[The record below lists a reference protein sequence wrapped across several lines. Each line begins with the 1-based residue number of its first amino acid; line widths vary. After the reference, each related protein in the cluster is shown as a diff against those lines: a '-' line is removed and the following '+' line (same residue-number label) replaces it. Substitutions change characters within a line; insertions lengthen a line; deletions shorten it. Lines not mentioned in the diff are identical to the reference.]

1 MMRGMGFIGFRSPL
15 ALALVVAGLVGCG
28 GGGGGASTPAQ
39 PGNGGAGTI
48 SHAGSVT
55 VLPPKASN
63 MRVWIVYQEGDGPW
77 KQVQPNAGSYSF
89 QVDNVDGR
97 YAVMVVADKPSDV
110 ATVNALYLTRN
121 EAAVVDLSASEDYR
135 DVRYQ
140 VRTKLLNADSGA
152 RCHIRIQAYTGTEAC
167 SNWQA
172 DRHAFMVSDAAF
184 DASLTRFDSAN
195 VADLF
200 SYQRDLKTSADMQ
213 LSFDL
218 AKATPLAATQRIGLA
233 ADAARP
239 GETLAYSV
247 TWRSAQGSVALNRSS
262 TSGAYPTL
270 PSNVALPSGYYVAA
284 VTATLAQGDGSAKR
298 QGGYRSLDGAG
309 QTVQLPPNVNPIAF
323 GLVPNSAYPRPLV
336 KWSPLAG
343 SLMSSI
349 RVDTFDNPD
358 PNGMDPVWFISFSA
372 GWMKGAKTLE
382 YSFPDLAGLGWN
394 PSWYFK
400 RGTDLTVTYNEDSDS
415 APEPNWFTGA
425 TRTKPAGSTFW
436 SSWVTTTIT
445 LPR

>member
-1 MMRGMGFIGFRSPL
+1 MMRGKGFIGFLSPL
-15 ALALVVAGLVGCG
+15 ALVLVVAGLVGCG

-63 MRVWIVYQEGDGPW
+63 MRVWIVYQDGDGPW

-121 EAAVVDLSASEDYR
+121 EAAVVDLSASEDYLNLR
-135 DVRYQ
+135 HQ
-140 VRTKLLNADSGA
+140 VSPNVLNASGSA
-152 RCHIRIQAYTGTEAC
+152 RCHVRIWGSTGAETC
-167 SNWQA
+167 SDWQA
-172 DRHAFMVSDAAF
+172 DHHWFEVSDASF
-184 DASLTRFDSAN
+184 DASLTRFDSAD

-200 SYQRDLKTSADMQ
+200 IYQRDLKTSSDMP

-233 ADAARP
+233 ADAVRP
-239 GETLAYSV
+239 GETLTYSV
-247 TWRSAQGSVALNRSS
+247 TWWSAQGSVALNRSS

-270 PSNVALPSGYYVAA
+270 PTNGALPSGYYTAA
-284 VTATLAQGDGSAKR
+284 VMAISKQGENSTRR
-298 QGGYRSLDGAG
+298 QGGYRSIDGAG
-309 QTVQLPPNVNPIAF
+309 QTVPLPPSVNPVAF

-336 KWSPLAG
+336 KWSPLSG
-343 SLMSSI
+343 SLLST
-349 RVDTFDNPD
+349 VDAYVVSNPD
-358 PNGMDPVWFISFSA
+358 PDGMDPVWHFSFSA
-372 GWMKGAKTLE
+372 GWSKGAKAQE
-382 YSFPDLAGLGWN
+382 YSFPDLGGLGWN
-394 PSWYFK
+394 PRWYFQPGK
-400 RGTDLTVTYNEDSDS
+400 HLLVNYSEQSDS

-425 TRTKPAGSTFW
+425 ARTKPAGSTFW
-436 SSWVTTTIT
+436 WSRVSTKFT